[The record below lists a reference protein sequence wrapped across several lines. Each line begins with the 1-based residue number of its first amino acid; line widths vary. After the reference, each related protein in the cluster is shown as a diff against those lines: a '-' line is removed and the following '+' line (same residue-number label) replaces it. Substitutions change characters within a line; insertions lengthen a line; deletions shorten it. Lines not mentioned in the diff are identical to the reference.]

1 MSLEEFQSLI
11 NGLRYVAD
19 AEDRRR
25 PFGGLSFRQRA
36 EEMERQIV
44 SEPGAL
50 IDAKKEHEAYVRWL
64 AALPPIIVPP
74 GV

>member
-1 MSLEEFQSLI
+1 MSREELQSQI

-19 AEDRRR
+19 VEDRRR

-44 SEPGAL
+44 SEP
-50 IDAKKEHEAYVRWL
+50 
-64 AALPPIIVPP
+64 
-74 GV
+74 